1 MESQSVKNPKW
12 DPDLK
17 IATVYTPN
25 IKSQPKLHLFK
36 FYLNL
41 GMACHLPG
49 SFLSSV
55 VSIIDAKSFASAIR
69 QNILCGGN

>member
-1 MESQSVKNPKW
+1 MKYCINMCENLIKNILMKYVFIHFIP
-12 DPDLK
+12 
-17 IATVYTPN
+17 I
-25 IKSQPKLHLFK
+25 
-36 FYLNL
+36 L